1 MTYAESIQQELDKAN
16 FYRIDS
22 TLGNIYNGLG
32 IKEYGL
38 DTPLKNLSGGHRE
51 KVFLAKLLLEEPD
64 VLIMDEPTNFL
75 DSIHIE
81 WLTKYLKEF
90 KGAFLVVSHDEGFLN
105 DRAQE

>member
-1 MTYAESIQQELDKAN
+1 MEDNLNDTIESFSHGMKQ
-16 FYRIDS
+16 
-22 TLGNIYNGLG
+22 
-32 IKEYGL
+32 
-38 DTPLKNLSGGHRE
+38 
-51 KVFLAKLLLEEPD
+51 KVALIAALAHEPK

-105 DRAQE
+105 DIGEVVWNLNNKNLTRYNMDYRFVFRFFYSIL